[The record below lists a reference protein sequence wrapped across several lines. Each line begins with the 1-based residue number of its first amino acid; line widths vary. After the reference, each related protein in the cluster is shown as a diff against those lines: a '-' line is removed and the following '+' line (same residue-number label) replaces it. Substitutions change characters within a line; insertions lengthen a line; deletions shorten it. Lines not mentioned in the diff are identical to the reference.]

1 MKDQKIVNKV
11 IELLEEIEVDGETM
25 EYIVTK
31 VGLDEQLHKQLIM
44 ARPTDWTIYFLELR
58 NVLDKREQ
66 VEVKVRRDLRGS
78 VL

>member
-31 VGLDEQLHKQLIM
+31 VGLDEQLHKQLIIT
-44 ARPTDWTIYFLELR
+44 RPLDWTMYFLELKGMLV
-58 NVLDKREQ
+58 N
-66 VEVKVRRDLRGS
+66 KVS
-78 VL
+78 VDRS